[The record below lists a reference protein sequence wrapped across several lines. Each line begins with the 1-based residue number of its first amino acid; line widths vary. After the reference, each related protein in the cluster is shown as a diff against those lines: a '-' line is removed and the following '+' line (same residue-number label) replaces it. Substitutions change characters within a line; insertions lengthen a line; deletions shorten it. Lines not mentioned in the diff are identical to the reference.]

1 MESQFP
7 VFEGAQEANPKPIKN
22 KRRPPP
28 LENCDRI
35 TAIQLNPPEPSQDI
49 QTPLAFL
56 LGFITIGCIEIAKKF
71 DKLKDEKI
79 TNVLNCYQ
87 NGRDAEEYPRDIS
100 RLCCP
105 FLDNADANLM
115 EQLPEAFAFIEETKQ
130 KNGKILVHCFAGI
143 SRSVSIVMAY
153 LIWKEHEKYNELSDV
168 YYEVVTI
175 RRKANPNLSFCGQL
189 YVFLEMKKLNLCLC

>member
-1 MESQFP
+1 M
-7 VFEGAQEANPKPIKN
+7 
-22 KRRPPP
+22 
-28 LENCDRI
+28 ENCDRI

-56 LGFITIGCIEIAKKF
+56 LGFITIGCIEIANNIY
-71 DKLKDEKI
+71 KLTNEGI
-79 TNVLNCYQ
+79 TNVLNSYQ
-87 NGRDAEEYPRDIS
+87 KDLDVDVEYPPNIS

-115 EQLPEAFAFIEETKQ
+115 EKLPEAFAFIEETKQ

-153 LIWKEHEKYNELSDV
+153 LIWVEHEKYNELSDV
-168 YYEVVTI
+168 YSEVVKI

-189 YVFLEMKKLNLCLC
+189 YVFLEMKKKNPKIELTDLCDMVSEKLNFKK